1 MDRKSIWSVG
11 NFDAFFSPA
20 IILFAVGMFLR
31 FYGPYEWSGS
41 FALVGDFT
49 SVIAF
54 AITTAFFFVE
64 GGGLVMG
71 FAYEAFARRRF
82 EKGRKEGIRERDE
95 KYAAWIAEERKK
107 GSQGFKEDPPFLKN
121 GNEN

>member
-1 MDRKSIWSVG
+1 M
-11 NFDAFFSPA
+11 
-20 IILFAVGMFLR
+20 
-31 FYGPYEWSGS
+31 
-41 FALVGDFT
+41 
-49 SVIAF
+49 
-54 AITTAFFFVE
+54 E

-107 GSQGFKEDPPFLKN
+107 GAQGFKEDPPFLKN
-121 GNEN
+121 GNED